1 MASNTGARTRECAA
15 ETTVSSLL
23 TRARTSSDFG
33 PDPCVTFPPS
43 ATLIEPMPGTTLE
56 MSFQI
61 FSTLSKTLETS
72 QFHGPDRSFF
82 SPVQMEEIVATPLVN
97 RPVMV
102 FHTVLAVV
110 FIAFH
115 AILSADSILLMALL
129 IDEYSV
135 FHQVVKK
142 LEMAFHTVVIV
153 DLIEFHRSEEHTSE
167 LQS

>member
-61 FSTLSKTLETS
+61 FSTLTKTLETS

-102 FHTVLAVV
+102 FHTVVNAVAMAFHTVLAVV

-142 LEMAFHTVVIV
+142 LEMAFH
-153 DLIEFHRSEEHTSE
+153 
-167 LQS
+167 